1 MPVYAYGCSSCGLQ
15 FERRQRFSD
24 SPVSDCPE
32 CDDGSVQRVIQ
43 PVGIIFKGS
52 GWYVKDSKAANSA
65 GKPTTKDKVSEKDST
80 GESSSNPEN
89 SSDSEKKTKTSKA
102 NESKKST
109 SSVKSSD
116 NSD

>member
-1 MPVYAYGCSSCGLQ
+1 MPTYEYECQKCNHL
-15 FERRQRFSD
+15 FERFQNMSD
-24 SPVSDCPE
+24 ERIKTCPK
-32 CDDGSVQRVIQ
+32 CRGKVKRLLGAGA
-43 PVGIIFKGS
+43 GIIFKGS

-80 GESSSNPEN
+80 GKSSSNSEN